1 MQLADWMIRHDVD
14 DNEMAA
20 RLSKRADTT
29 CDRSTVSRYR
39 RKLMRP
45 SWPMIERIKEVTGNK
60 VTADDFVGA
69 R

>member
-20 RLSKRADTT
+20 RLSTRDVT

-45 SWPMIERIKEVTGNK
+45 GWSMIERIKEVTGNK
-60 VTADDFVGA
+60 VTADDFVGQS
-69 R
+69 